1 MVRGVKP
8 VGDIIIEET
17 NYRAFVIMMA
27 DIFMLIASI
36 AVMIFGIAKEKRL
49 CIFVG
54 ILATVLF
61 FIGLIAAIL
70 KASVKKIFLTI
81 TVDGILD
88 SSSKGGYGFIPYK
101 DIEDF
106 EIINYYGTETIAVIL
121 KNPEDFIAKLPL
133 SKKMQARR
141 NLSLKLPAVIL
152 HTDLVKDMIPQ
163 DILTLLTKRLRDYNR
178 LYL

>member
-1 MVRGVKP
+1 

-17 NYRAFVIMMA
+17 NYRAFVITMA
-27 DIFMLIASI
+27 NVFMLIASI
-36 AVMIFGIAKEKRL
+36 AVMIYGIAKGKKP
-49 CIFVG
+49 CIIVG
-54 ILATVLF
+54 ILTTVIF
-61 FIGLIAAIL
+61 FIGCIAAIL
-70 KASVKKIFLTI
+70 KASNKKIFLTI

-101 DIEDF
+101 DIKDF

-121 KNPEDFIAKLPL
+121 KNPEDFISKLPL
-133 SKKMQARR
+133 SKKRQAKR

-163 DILTLLTKRLRDYNR
+163 NILTLLAKRLRDYNR